1 MDFYKLTD
9 KDVFKELKTTE
20 KGLSDSEAKTRLDEY
35 GPNKIESGKKI
46 SPFMIF
52 LSQFNNPVVWVLIG
66 AAIISGIL
74 GEIVDLYVILAILIA
89 NAVIGFNQEYNAEKA
104 IEALKKMAS
113 LKTVVLRDG
122 AQKEID
128 AEDLVPGDVVILS
141 AGEKVPA
148 DSRLFFVNNLKVQE
162 AALTGESL
170 PVSKKVVE
178 FKEKL
183 EIGDQKN
190 MVFSGTI
197 ITEGKAKAIVV
208 GTGMN
213 TELGKIAKLI
223 ETTEESQTPLQQ
235 KMDKLGK
242 LLTYI
247 VLGVSIIIFTVM
259 FLRKE
264 TWINS
269 LETAAALAVAAIPE
283 GLAVVVTVSLALGVK
298 KMVKKNALVRKL
310 PSVET
315 LGSTTVICS
324 DKTGTLTKNEMTVK
338 KIFVDDQIIDVS
350 GSGYEPEGDF
360 SSRPKDLD
368 LLLQIGALNNDARLE
383 NSKNGFKILGDPTE
397 GALIVSAEKA
407 GFNHL
412 NLVEKYPRSDELLFT
427 SERKRMTTF
436 HDIDGEKVA
445 YTKGAPDVILDLCD
459 SIILNGKVQ
468 KLTPDAKKKIL
479 SKNDEFSKQALR
491 VLGFAYK
498 PLKSKLKNK
507 EESEKSLI
515 FVGLQGMI
523 DPPREEVK
531 DSIYKCKTAGIKVV
545 MITGDYLGTA
555 EAIARE
561 LGIEGKAVQG
571 KDIDK
576 LNLEKEVDKIGIY
589 ARVNPEHKM
598 KIVQALQKKGHV
610 VAMTGDGVNDA
621 PALKA
626 SDIGISMGIT
636 GTDVAKESSDMILT
650 DDNFTSIVNAVE
662 EGRGVYDNIRK
673 YFGFLISGN
682 IGEILI
688 LFIAILI
695 GLPAP
700 LAATQILLINLVT
713 DGLPAI
719 ALSADPYEPGALTR
733 KPRKKGEPIYKGL
746 TAFTIY
752 YPAVMT
758 AVSLAVFY
766 WFLKTGTLAKAQT
779 ATFITIG
786 LFELY
791 QSFACRSLR
800 YPSYKV
806 GLFKNK
812 YLVLAVVSSLAIL
825 GLIVFI
831 PGVAALLEMEILT
844 IKEFLTLIAIAGTGY
859 ITIELS
865 KILKKEQAT

>member
-1 MDFYKLTD
+1 MDYYKTKLND
-9 KDVFKELKTTE
+9 IYKELKTNE
-20 KGLSDSEAKTRLDEY
+20 KGISESEAKTRLDEY
-35 GPNKIESGKKI
+35 GKNKIESGKKI
-46 SPFMIF
+46 SPFLIF

-74 GEIVDLYVILAILIA
+74 GEIVDLYVILIILMA
-89 NAVIGFNQEYNAEKA
+89 NAVIGFKQEYNAEKA

-122 AQKEID
+122 SQREID
-128 AEDLVPGDVVILS
+128 AEDLVPGDVVLLS
-141 AGEKVPA
+141 AGEKIPA
-148 DSRLFFVNNLKVQE
+148 DCRLFFINNLQVQE

-170 PVSKKVVE
+170 PVSKKVIDYST
-178 FKEKL
+178 KL
-183 EIGDQKN
+183 ELGDQRN

-197 ITEGKAKAIVV
+197 ITEGKGKAIVV
-208 GTGMN
+208 GTGMK
-213 TELGKIAKLI
+213 TEIGKIAKLI
-223 ETTEESQTPLQQ
+223 DTAEETQTPLQL
-235 KMDKLGK
+235 KMEKLGK

-247 VLGVSIIIFTVM
+247 VLVVSVVIFTIM

-283 GLAVVVTVSLALGVK
+283 GLAVVVTVSLAIGVK
-298 KMVKKNALVRKL
+298 RMIKKNALVRKL

-338 KIFVDDQIIDVS
+338 KIFVDNQVIEVS

-383 NSKNGFKILGDPTE
+383 KSQNGFKILGDPTE

-412 NLVEKYPRSDELLFT
+412 SIVEKYPRFEELLFT

-436 HDIDGEKVA
+436 HKIDGENLA

-459 SIILNGKVQ
+459 SIILNGKVE
-468 KLTPDAKKKIL
+468 KLTKEAKKKIL
-479 SKNDEFSKQALR
+479 SKNDEFSKKALR
-491 VLGFAYK
+491 VIGFAYK
-498 PLKSKLKNK
+498 PLKSNFKNK
-507 EESEKSLI
+507 EEAEEGLI

-531 DSIYKCKTAGIKVV
+531 DSIFKCKTAGIKVV

-571 KDIDK
+571 KDIES

-673 YFGFLISGN
+673 YFAFLISGN
-682 IGEILI
+682 IAEILI
-688 LFIAILI
+688 LFFAILV

-752 YPAVMT
+752 YPFVMT
-758 AVSLAVFY
+758 VVSLAVFY
-766 WFLKTGTLAKAQT
+766 WFFKTGSLAKAQT
-779 ATFITIG
+779 VTFVTIG

-791 QSFACRSLR
+791 QAFACRSIR
-800 YPSYKV
+800 YSSFKV

-812 YLVLAVVSSLAIL
+812 YLVLAVVSSLVIL
-825 GLIVFI
+825 GIIVFI
-831 PGVAALLEMEILT
+831 PSVAALLEMEILT
-844 IKEFLTLIAIAGTGY
+844 INEFITLTLIASTGY
-859 ITIELS
+859 ITIEIS
-865 KILKKEQAT
+865 KLMKKEQTT